1 MLTPIYEIKS
11 NIQSSKPTFDF
22 IDVPLWQ
29 EFLEGMTSSFGH
41 CLAVYDREGTLLTL
55 PTKTNIVCKAVKETA
70 HGAKLCKEHYLKA
83 ISKALHREEPYIF
96 ECHAHQYS
104 FAVPITL
111 EKDVQLVILGGHVYL
126 STEDI
131 KRFLDKAGEY
141 EIDESTVSSFT
152 KGLKSLSP
160 EEFNTIPSHVMALAF
175 PFFKGVY
182 HKGMF
187 EKRFYQMKSVF
198 NVTSGFLQPVSQKDA
213 YELALKTLGILFD
226 VESASIAVRERET
239 SFRTCAAFGRR
250 WDELHSLV
258 IPGSVEIVNRVTTTG
273 RPEGCT
279 DRDVLRKLD
288 VPEGV
293 HSIHL
298 FPLKREG
305 ETFSLLVIFNTTL
318 EEDDAKLISALCRQ
332 LSVFMENISLKED
345 KARRLRVQ
353 SALYAASGAFTSM
366 LEPEALYDMVLNK
379 SIELVGAEQG
389 SLMILDEKEMALAV
403 KATRGFNKAIVEDLR
418 VRIGEGISGGVAERG
433 TPLVVNDIEES
444 PVPRKNRSRY
454 KTKSFA
460 SIPLNVNSRTIG
472 VLNISDKITGEIF
485 SAEDRDLLLSFASYA
500 SIALDRGAY
509 YKMSEELRSIS
520 ITDHLTGLLNRRYLQ
535 DRLLEETE
543 RARRHKE
550 PLTVFMIDID
560 GFKSFND
567 RYGHPAGD
575 QILKT
580 VAHAIQEE
588 VRTIDVVARY
598 GGEEFTV
605 ILPTTSKA
613 ASMIIAERIRKGIED
628 TPYWGPKIPTGE
640 KVTISLGIA
649 TYPEDADSMETLIER
664 ADTALYMA
672 KTGGKNRVASYE

>member
-1 MLTPIYEIKS
+1 MTPIYEIKS
-11 NIQSSKPTFDF
+11 NIQSSKPSFDF
-22 IDVPLWQ
+22 MDVPLWQ
-29 EFLEGMTSSFGH
+29 EFLEGMTSSFG
-41 CLAVYDREGTLLTL
+41 CLAVYDREGSILTP
-55 PTKTNIVCKAVKETA
+55 PTKTNIVCKAAMGTVQ
-70 HGAKLCKEHYLKA
+70 GAKLCKEYCLKA
-83 ISKALHREEPYIF
+83 ISKALNRGEPYIF
-96 ECHAHQYS
+96 ECHTHQYS
-104 FAVPITL
+104 FAVPIIL
-111 EKDVQLVILGGHVYL
+111 DKDVQLVILGGHVYL
-126 STEDI
+126 SAEDI
-131 KRFLDKAGEY
+131 KRFHDDKAGEY
-141 EIDESTVSSFT
+141 EMDKSTISPFT
-152 KGLKSLSP
+152 KGLNSLSP
-160 EEFNTIPSHVMALAF
+160 EEFNTIPNHVMALAL

-198 NVTSGFLQPVSQKDA
+198 NVTSGFLQPVTQKDA

-226 VESASIAVRERET
+226 VESASIAVQERGT
-239 SFRTCAAFGRR
+239 SLRICAAFGRS
-250 WDELHSLV
+250 WNELHSLV
-258 IPGSVEIVNRVTTTG
+258 IPDLDIVNRVIATG

-279 DRDVLRKLD
+279 DRDVLRKLA

-293 HSIHL
+293 NSIHL

-305 ETFSLLVIFNTTL
+305 EIFSLLVIFNTTL
-318 EEDDAKLISALCRQ
+318 GEDDIKLISALCRQ
-332 LSVFMENISLKED
+332 LSVFVENISLKED
-345 KARRLRVQ
+345 KARRLIVQ
-353 SALYAASGAFTSM
+353 SALYAASGAFTSR
-366 LEPEALYDMVLNK
+366 LEPEALYDIVLNK

-389 SLMILDEKEMALAV
+389 SLMILDEKDMALAI
-403 KATRGFNKAIVEDLR
+403 KATKGINKAIVEDLR

-433 TPLVVNDIEES
+433 TPLIVNDIEES
-444 PVPRKNRSRY
+444 PVPRKNRSRF
-454 KTKSFA
+454 KTKSFV

-472 VLNISDKITGEIF
+472 VLNISDKITGEVF
-485 SAEDRDLLLSFASYA
+485 SAEDRDLLMSFGSYA

-535 DRLLEETE
+535 DRLFEETE
-543 RARRHKE
+543 RAKRHKA
-550 PLTVFMIDID
+550 PLTLFMIDID
-560 GFKSFND
+560 DFKSFND

-588 VRTIDVVARY
+588 VRNIDVVARY

-628 TPYWGPKIPTGE
+628 TPYWGPKIPAGA

-649 TYPEDADSMETLIER
+649 TCPEDADSMETLIEQ
-664 ADTALYMA
+664 ADTALFMA
-672 KTGGKNRVASYE
+672 KTGGKNKVVSCV

>member
-1 MLTPIYEIKS
+1 MLTPIDEIKS
-11 NIQSSKPTFDF
+11 NIQSSKPSFDF
-22 IDVPLWQ
+22 MDVPLWQ
-29 EFLEGMTSSFGH
+29 EFLEGMTSSFG
-41 CLAVYDREGTLLTL
+41 CLAVYDREGSILI
-55 PTKTNIVCKAVKETA
+55 PPSKTNIVCKAAMETVQ
-70 HGAKLCKEHYLKA
+70 GGKLCKEYCLKA
-83 ISKALHREEPYIF
+83 ISKALNRGEPYIF
-96 ECHAHQYS
+96 ECHTHQYS
-104 FAVPITL
+104 FAVPIVL
-111 EKDVQLVILGGHVYL
+111 DKDVQLVIIGGHVYL
-126 STEDI
+126 SIEDI
-131 KRFLDKAGEY
+131 KRFHDKAGEY
-141 EIDESTVSSFT
+141 ELDESTISSFT
-152 KGLKSLSP
+152 KGFNSLSP
-160 EEFNTIPSHVMALAF
+160 EEFNTIPNNVMALAL

-182 HKGMF
+182 HKGIF
-187 EKRFYQMKSVF
+187 EKRFYQIKSVF

-213 YELALKTLGILFD
+213 YEVALKTLGILFN
-226 VESASIAVRERET
+226 VESASIAVQDRET
-239 SFRTCAAFGRR
+239 SFRTYAAFGRS

-258 IPGSVEIVNRVTTTG
+258 VPGSIDIVNRVIATG

-279 DRDVLRKLD
+279 DRDVLRKLV

-293 HSIHL
+293 NSIYL

-305 ETFSLLVIFNTTL
+305 ELFSLLVIFNTTL
-318 EEDDAKLISALCRQ
+318 GEDDIKLISALCRQ
-332 LSVFMENISLKED
+332 LSVFVENISLKED
-345 KARRLRVQ
+345 KARRLIVQ
-353 SALYAASGAFTSM
+353 SALYAASGAFTSL

-389 SLMILDEKEMALAV
+389 SLMILDEKDMALAI
-403 KATRGFNKAIVEDLR
+403 KATKGINKAIVEDLR
-418 VRIGEGISGGVAERG
+418 VRIGEGISGRVAEKG

-444 PVPRKNRSRY
+444 PVPRKNRSRF
-454 KTKSFA
+454 KTKSFV
-460 SIPLNVNSRTIG
+460 SIPLIVNSRTIG
-472 VLNISDKITGEIF
+472 VLNISDKITGEVF
-485 SAEDRDLLLSFASYA
+485 SAEDRDMLLSFASYA

-535 DRLLEETE
+535 DRLFEETE
-543 RARRHKE
+543 RAKRHKM

-560 GFKSFND
+560 DFKSFND

-628 TPYWGPKIPTGE
+628 TPYWGPKISAGE

-649 TYPEDADSMETLIER
+649 TCPEDADSMETLIEQ
-664 ADTALYMA
+664 ADTALFMA
-672 KTGGKNRVASYE
+672 KTGGKNRVVSCV